1 MDRFDA
7 MQMFVRAIEKGS
19 FSAVAKER
27 GIGQP
32 AVSKQISA
40 LEDELGTEL
49 IHRTSRSI
57 TLTEAGRDFY
67 DSALHILDDF
77 ENATSRIGR
86 GQTAPK
92 GFIRVTVPPTF
103 ARLHMVSKLPAFF
116 AAYPDM
122 AVEMAASESPTTIV
136 EDGFDLAIHSGDLPD
151 STLVARRFAQTMIIL
166 VATPQYL
173 TRYGAPESP
182 EELDRFRSVVYVER
196 GSVQP
201 WSFGSGQDAKRVIPT
216 GVFRTSDIEQM
227 RMGVLEH
234 LGIAQAPAW
243 LFAAELREG
252 AVIRLLTAFERTVP
266 ILAVRPASRRL
277 STKVRIF
284 IEHLEKTFAV
294 CPQFNPR
301 GAPNGETTRQ
311 KKERLTLQLESRR
324 GQAIEASPQQ
334 AVNEYYD
341 RHDQRRSQQHV
352 EPPRIA
358 GAADGAR
365 ETRYRNNPSLEIKIF
380 RRTPLLNGHKRV

>member
-1 MDRFDA
+1 VDKFDA

-57 TLTEAGRDFY
+57 ALTEAGRDFY
-67 DSALHILDDF
+67 ESALHILDDL

-92 GFIRVTVPPTF
+92 GVIRVTVPPTF

-122 AVEMAASESPTTIV
+122 AVEMAASESPATIV

-151 STLVARRFAQTMIIL
+151 STLIARRFAQTTIVL

-173 TRYGAPESP
+173 TRFGAPESP
-182 EELDRFRSVVYVER
+182 EELYRFPSVVFVER

-216 GVFRTSDIEQM
+216 GLFRTSDIEQM

-243 LFAAELREG
+243 LFYAELREG
-252 AVIRLLTAFERTVP
+252 TVVRLLTAFERTVP

-284 IEHLEKTFAV
+284 IEHLEKTFAL
-294 CPQFNPR
+294 CSQFNPR
-301 GAPNGETTRQ
+301 
-311 KKERLTLQLESRR
+311 
-324 GQAIEASPQQ
+324 
-334 AVNEYYD
+334 
-341 RHDQRRSQQHV
+341 
-352 EPPRIA
+352 
-358 GAADGAR
+358 
-365 ETRYRNNPSLEIKIF
+365 PS
-380 RRTPLLNGHKRV
+380 

>member
-1 MDRFDA
+1 VDRFDA
-7 MQMFVRAIEKGS
+7 MQIFVRVVEKGS

-32 AVSKQISA
+32 AVSKQVSA
-40 LEDELGTEL
+40 LEEELGTEL
-49 IHRTSRSI
+49 VHRTSRSI
-57 TLTEAGRDFY
+57 AMTEAGRDFY
-67 DSALHILDDF
+67 DSALRILDDY

-86 GQTAPK
+86 GQTSPK
-92 GFIRVTVPPTF
+92 GLIRVTVPPTF
-103 ARLHMVSKLPAFF
+103 ARLHMVSKLAGFF

-122 AVEMAASESPTTIV
+122 SIEMGAESANTIL

-151 STLVARRFAQTMIIL
+151 SSLIARRFAQTMIIL

-173 TRYGAPESP
+173 ARYGAPETP
-182 EELDRFRSVVYVER
+182 EDINRFRSVVSIER

-201 WSFGSGQDAKRVIPT
+201 WCFGSGKDVKCIVPK

-252 AVIRLLTAFERTVP
+252 TVLRLLTPFERTVP

-277 STKVRIF
+277 STKVRVF
-284 IEHLEKTFAV
+284 IEHLEKTFAL
-294 CPQFNPR
+294 CTQFNPR
-301 GAPNGETTRQ
+301 PNQ
-311 KKERLTLQLESRR
+311 S
-324 GQAIEASPQQ
+324 
-334 AVNEYYD
+334 
-341 RHDQRRSQQHV
+341 
-352 EPPRIA
+352 
-358 GAADGAR
+358 
-365 ETRYRNNPSLEIKIF
+365 
-380 RRTPLLNGHKRV
+380 

>member
-1 MDRFDA
+1 VNKFEA
-7 MQMFVRAIEKGS
+7 MQIFVRVIEKGS

-57 TLTEAGRDFY
+57 ALTEPGRDFY
-67 DSALHILDDF
+67 ESALRILDDF

-92 GFIRVTVPPTF
+92 GLIRVTVPPTF

-122 AVEMAASESPTTIV
+122 AVEMAASESPATII

-151 STLVARRFAQTMIIL
+151 STLVARKFAQTMIIL

-173 TRYGAPESP
+173 SRHGAPESP
-182 EELDRFRSVVYVER
+182 DDLNRFRAVVLVER
-196 GSVQP
+196 GSAQP
-201 WSFGSGQDAKRVIPT
+201 WSFGSSKGAKRVIPT

-252 AVIRLLTAFERTVP
+252 TVVRLLTPFERTAP

-284 IEHLEKTFAV
+284 IEHLEKTFAL
-294 CPQFNPR
+294 CSQFNPR
-301 GAPNGETTRQ
+301 
-311 KKERLTLQLESRR
+311 
-324 GQAIEASPQQ
+324 
-334 AVNEYYD
+334 
-341 RHDQRRSQQHV
+341 
-352 EPPRIA
+352 
-358 GAADGAR
+358 
-365 ETRYRNNPSLEIKIF
+365 PS
-380 RRTPLLNGHKRV
+380 

>member
-1 MDRFDA
+1 MDKFGA
-7 MQMFVRAIEKGS
+7 MQMFVRVMEKGS

-57 TLTEAGRDFY
+57 VLTEAGRDFY
-67 DSALHILDDF
+67 ESALRIVDDF

-92 GFIRVTVPPTF
+92 GVIRVTVPPTF

-122 AVEMAASESPTTIV
+122 AVEMAASESATTII
-136 EDGFDLAIHSGDLPD
+136 EDGFDLVIHSGDLPD

-166 VATPQYL
+166 VATPQYVA
-173 TRYGAPESP
+173 RHGSPESP
-182 EELDRFRSVVYVER
+182 DDLSKFRSVVFVQR

-201 WSFGSGQDAKRVIPT
+201 WSFGSGQNAKRVIPT
-216 GVFRTSDIEQM
+216 GVFRASDMEQM

-234 LGIAQAPAW
+234 LGVAQAPAW

-252 AVIRLLTAFERTVP
+252 TVVRLLTSFERTVP

-277 STKVRIF
+277 SAKVRIF
-284 IEHLEKTFAV
+284 IEHLEKTFAL
-294 CPQFNPR
+294 CSQFNPR
-301 GAPNGETTRQ
+301 
-311 KKERLTLQLESRR
+311 
-324 GQAIEASPQQ
+324 
-334 AVNEYYD
+334 
-341 RHDQRRSQQHV
+341 
-352 EPPRIA
+352 
-358 GAADGAR
+358 
-365 ETRYRNNPSLEIKIF
+365 PS
-380 RRTPLLNGHKRV
+380 

>member
-1 MDRFDA
+1 
-7 MQMFVRAIEKGS
+7 MQVFVRVIEKGS

-27 GIGQP
+27 GVGQP

-57 TLTEAGRDFY
+57 ALTEAGRDFY
-67 DSALHILDDF
+67 ESALRILDDF
-77 ENATSRIGR
+77 EIATSRIGR
-86 GQTAPK
+86 SQTAPK
-92 GFIRVTVPPTF
+92 GVIRVTVPPTF

-122 AVEMAASESPTTIV
+122 AVEMAASQSPATII

-173 TRYGAPESP
+173 TRHGAPKSP
-182 EELDRFRSVVYVER
+182 GDLNRFRAVALIER

-201 WSFGSGQDAKRVIPT
+201 WSFGSGRDTKRVIPT

-252 AVIRLLTAFERTVP
+252 TVLRVLTPYERTVP
-266 ILAVRPASRRL
+266 IVAVRPASRRI
-277 STKVRIF
+277 SAKVRIF
-284 IEHLEKTFAV
+284 IDHLEKTFAL
-294 CPQFNPR
+294 CSQFNPR
-301 GAPNGETTRQ
+301 APG
-311 KKERLTLQLESRR
+311 
-324 GQAIEASPQQ
+324 
-334 AVNEYYD
+334 
-341 RHDQRRSQQHV
+341 
-352 EPPRIA
+352 
-358 GAADGAR
+358 
-365 ETRYRNNPSLEIKIF
+365 
-380 RRTPLLNGHKRV
+380 

>member
-7 MQMFVRAIEKGS
+7 LQVFVRVVEKGS

-32 AVSKQISA
+32 AISKQLSA
-40 LEDELGTEL
+40 LENELGAEL

-57 TLTEAGRDFY
+57 ALTEAGRDFY
-67 DSALHILDDF
+67 DSALRLLEDF
-77 ENATSRIGR
+77 ESATSRIGR

-92 GFIRVTVPPTF
+92 GLIRVTVPPAF

-122 AVEMAASESPTTIV
+122 AVEMAASESPATII

-151 STLVARRFAQTMIIL
+151 SNLVARRFAQTLTIL

-173 TRYGAPESP
+173 TRHGAPESP
-182 EELDRFRSVVYVER
+182 NDLHRFRAVVLVER
-196 GSVQP
+196 GSVRP
-201 WSFGSGQDAKRVIPT
+201 WSFGSGQDPQRVIPT
-216 GVFRTSDIEQM
+216 GVLRTGEMEQM

-234 LGIAQAPAW
+234 LGMAQAPAW

-252 AVIRLLTAFERTVP
+252 TVLRLLTPFERTVP
-266 ILAVRPASRRL
+266 ILAVRPASRRM

-284 IEHLEKTFAV
+284 IEHLEKTFAL
-294 CPQFNPR
+294 CTQFNPR
-301 GAPNGETTRQ
+301 
-311 KKERLTLQLESRR
+311 S
-324 GQAIEASPQQ
+324 
-334 AVNEYYD
+334 
-341 RHDQRRSQQHV
+341 
-352 EPPRIA
+352 
-358 GAADGAR
+358 
-365 ETRYRNNPSLEIKIF
+365 
-380 RRTPLLNGHKRV
+380 

>member
-1 MDRFDA
+1 VDRFDA
-7 MQMFVRAIEKGS
+7 MQIFVRVVEKGS

-32 AVSKQISA
+32 AVSKQISS
-40 LEDELGTEL
+40 LEEELGTEL
-49 IHRTSRSI
+49 VHRTSRSI
-57 TLTEAGRDFY
+57 AMTEAGRDFY
-67 DSALHILDDF
+67 GSALRILDDY

-86 GQTAPK
+86 GQTSPK
-92 GFIRVTVPPTF
+92 GLIRVTVPPTF
-103 ARLHMVSKLPAFF
+103 ARLHMVSKLAGFF

-122 AVEMAASESPTTIV
+122 SIEMGAESANTII

-151 STLVARRFAQTMIIL
+151 SSLIARRFAQTMIIL

-173 TRYGAPESP
+173 ARYGAPESP
-182 EELDRFRSVVYVER
+182 EEINRFRSVVSIER

-201 WSFGSGQDAKRVIPT
+201 WCFGSGKDVKCVIPK

-252 AVIRLLTAFERTVP
+252 TVLRLLTPFERTVP

-277 STKVRIF
+277 STKVRVF
-284 IEHLEKTFAV
+284 IEHLEKTFAL
-294 CPQFNPR
+294 CTQFNPR
-301 GAPNGETTRQ
+301 PNQ
-311 KKERLTLQLESRR
+311 S
-324 GQAIEASPQQ
+324 
-334 AVNEYYD
+334 
-341 RHDQRRSQQHV
+341 
-352 EPPRIA
+352 
-358 GAADGAR
+358 
-365 ETRYRNNPSLEIKIF
+365 
-380 RRTPLLNGHKRV
+380 

>member
-1 MDRFDA
+1 

-49 IHRTSRSI
+49 IHRTSRAIS
-57 TLTEAGRDFY
+57 LTEAGRDFY
-67 DSALHILDDF
+67 ESALHILDDL
-77 ENATSRIGR
+77 ESATSRIGR
-86 GQTAPK
+86 GQTSPK
-92 GFIRVTVPPTF
+92 GLIRVTVPPTF
-103 ARLHMVSKLPAFF
+103 ARLHMVSRLPAFF
-116 AAYPDM
+116 AAYPDL
-122 AVEMAASESPTTIV
+122 AVELAASESPTTII

-166 VATPQYL
+166 VATPQYI
-173 TRYGAPESP
+173 TRYGVPESP
-182 EELDRFRSVVYVER
+182 EELSRFRSVVFVEQ

-201 WSFGSGQDAKRVIPT
+201 WSFGSGQDAERVIPT
-216 GVFRTSDIEQM
+216 GIFRTSDIEQM

-252 AVIRLLTAFERTVP
+252 TVIRLLTAFERTVP

-284 IEHLEKTFAV
+284 IEHLEKTFAL
-294 CPQFNPR
+294 CSQFNPR
-301 GAPNGETTRQ
+301 
-311 KKERLTLQLESRR
+311 
-324 GQAIEASPQQ
+324 
-334 AVNEYYD
+334 
-341 RHDQRRSQQHV
+341 
-352 EPPRIA
+352 
-358 GAADGAR
+358 
-365 ETRYRNNPSLEIKIF
+365 PS
-380 RRTPLLNGHKRV
+380 

>member
-1 MDRFDA
+1 MDKFDA
-7 MQMFVRAIEKGS
+7 MQMFVRIIEKGS

-32 AVSKQISA
+32 AVSKQIAA
-40 LEDELGTEL
+40 LEGELGTEL
-49 IHRTSRSI
+49 IHRASRSI
-57 TLTEAGRDFY
+57 ALTEAGRDFY
-67 DSALHILDDF
+67 DSALRILDDL
-77 ENATSRIGR
+77 ENSTSRIGR

-92 GFIRVTVPPTF
+92 GLIRVTVPPTF

-122 AVEMAASESPTTIV
+122 AVEMGASESPTTII

-151 STLVARRFAQTMIIL
+151 SNLVARRFAQTTIIL

-173 TRYGAPESP
+173 SRYGAPESP
-182 EELDRFRSVVYVER
+182 DDLNRFRSVVFVER

-201 WSFGSGQDAKRVIPT
+201 WRFRSRQEVKRVIPT

-252 AVIRLLTAFERTVP
+252 TVIRLLTAFERTVP
-266 ILAVRPASRRL
+266 ILAVRPASRRV

-284 IEHLEKTFAV
+284 IEHLERTFAL
-294 CPQFNPR
+294 CSQFNPR
-301 GAPNGETTRQ
+301 PG
-311 KKERLTLQLESRR
+311 
-324 GQAIEASPQQ
+324 
-334 AVNEYYD
+334 
-341 RHDQRRSQQHV
+341 
-352 EPPRIA
+352 
-358 GAADGAR
+358 
-365 ETRYRNNPSLEIKIF
+365 
-380 RRTPLLNGHKRV
+380 